1 MFFTILVFVNICVM
15 YFYFFFS
22 FNEKGDGKYVLIKK
36 AICLKIIDAVNKC
49 NCKPMYIL
57 LLI

>member
-1 MFFTILVFVNICVM
+1 MFITILVFLNICVV

-22 FNEKGDGKYVLIKK
+22 FNEKGDGKHVLIKK
-36 AICLKIIDAVNKC
+36 AICLKIIDAVNQC
-49 NCKPMYIL
+49 SCKPMYIL